1 MFAGASRDR
10 CKADASRGPHVVATQ
25 AACEWFAANAN
36 VNATLAVNFYA
47 SPAEAGSTFKSDQLF
62 DAGQKPWA
70 FGDRAYTSAIAGL
83 PRHGVARV
91 VVGRA
96 MVTVTVNAATPQVDC
111 SARKRRHRRYR
122 LPPGASQGWHR

>member
-1 MFAGASRDR
+1 V
-10 CKADASRGPHVVATQ
+10 PVATVGGLLQ
-25 AACEWFAANAN
+25 AGSLTVVPTLSACEWFAADAN
-36 VNATLAVNFYA
+36 VNATLAINFYA

-62 DAGQKPWA
+62 DPGQKPWA

-96 MVTVTVNAATPQVDC
+96 IVTAIVTGPNPQVD
-111 SARKRRHRRYR
+111 AVAVAVAIATPATTRVR
-122 LPPGASQGWHR
+122 QGWHR